1 MPLLNGIAE
10 NEVMNVSRRSFL
22 KGAGGLT
29 LGVCLPVALSK
40 FALAESPRFAPNAF
54 VRIGP
59 DNTVTVIAKFI
70 EMGQGS
76 YTGVATLVAE
86 ELCADWSQVRVEGAP
101 ADAKLYTNS
110 AMGVQGTG
118 GSSAMAGSYEQMR
131 QAGASAK
138 AMLVA
143 AAAARWNVAPA
154 SITVSKGVVS
164 HAASGRKATFGEL
177 AEVAAKQ
184 PVPTT
189 VSLKDPKDFELIG
202 KQKLQRKDSVDKS
215 NGTAIFTQDFKLP
228 GMLVAVVAHPTRF
241 GARVQS
247 FDATKAK
254 AIPGVVDVVQFDAV
268 NPYNFCGVAV
278 LAKNTWAA
286 RQGRDALS
294 IQWDES
300 KAFKLGTDELFAQYK
315 EAATKPGNIAHK
327 AGDAT
332 AALASAAK
340 VIEADYEVP
349 YLAHASMEPLNC
361 VVKLSADRCDIW
373 NGEQFQTVDQGA
385 VAQFL
390 GISPA
395 QVSLTQLYAGG
406 SFGRRANPHSD
417 YVLEAVAI
425 AKAAHAKGLNVPVK
439 MVWTREEDTRG
450 GHYRPMY
457 LHRARLALDAK
468 GALVAWHQRTVGQ
481 SIMKGTAFEAFGI
494 KDGVDGTSVEGIG
507 DMPYAVPNL
516 QVELYTPDNV
526 TVPVQWWRSVGHT
539 HTAFSTES
547 LIDEAAAA
555 AGKDPYEFRRSMLGK
570 SPRYKALLE
579 LVAAKADWDKPLK
592 PGAAKEKRG
601 RGIALH
607 QAFDTLVAQ
616 VAEVTVKPNGT
627 FKVDRVVCA
636 VDCGVA
642 INPDVIKAQMEG
654 GIGFALAAALHG
666 EITLKGGEVQQ
677 SNFHQ
682 FQVLRINEMP
692 AVEVHIMPSTEK
704 PTGVG
709 EPGVP
714 PTAPAV
720 TNAIFAATGKRIRKL
735 PIGNQLKQA

>member
-254 AIPGVVDVVQFDAV
+254 AIPGVV
-268 NPYNFCGVAV
+268 
-278 LAKNTWAA
+278 T
-286 RQGRDALS
+286 LS
-294 IQWDES
+294 S
-300 KAFKLGTDELFAQYK
+300 LTPS
-315 EAATKPGNIAHK
+315 TR
-327 AGDAT
+327 T
-332 AALASAAK
+332 TSAAWRSSPRTPGLL
-340 VIEADYEVP
+340 VRVATRS
-349 YLAHASMEPLNC
+349 ASSGTRA
-361 VVKLSADRCDIW
+361 KHSSSAPTSSSPSTRKPQPSP
-373 NGEQFQTVDQGA
+373 E
-385 VAQFL
+385 
-390 GISPA
+390 ISLIKPATRQPHLPA
-395 QVSLTQLYAGG
+395 Q
-406 SFGRRANPHSD
+406 P
-417 YVLEAVAI
+417 
-425 AKAAHAKGLNVPVK
+425 K
-439 MVWTREEDTRG
+439 
-450 GHYRPMY
+450 
-457 LHRARLALDAK
+457 
-468 GALVAWHQRTVGQ
+468 
-481 SIMKGTAFEAFGI
+481 
-494 KDGVDGTSVEGIG
+494 
-507 DMPYAVPNL
+507 
-516 QVELYTPDNV
+516 
-526 TVPVQWWRSVGHT
+526 
-539 HTAFSTES
+539 
-547 LIDEAAAA
+547 
-555 AGKDPYEFRRSMLGK
+555 
-570 SPRYKALLE
+570 
-579 LVAAKADWDKPLK
+579 
-592 PGAAKEKRG
+592 
-601 RGIALH
+601 
-607 QAFDTLVAQ
+607 
-616 VAEVTVKPNGT
+616 
-627 FKVDRVVCA
+627 
-636 VDCGVA
+636 
-642 INPDVIKAQMEG
+642 
-654 GIGFALAAALHG
+654 
-666 EITLKGGEVQQ
+666 
-677 SNFHQ
+677 
-682 FQVLRINEMP
+682 
-692 AVEVHIMPSTEK
+692 
-704 PTGVG
+704 
-709 EPGVP
+709 
-714 PTAPAV
+714 
-720 TNAIFAATGKRIRKL
+720 
-735 PIGNQLKQA
+735 